1 MVLPVFYRK
10 FFDVATVDRGDVIYS
25 SVQCRECG
33 ADREGNPGA
42 VVETLKQVKHVDKCK
57 LALEMA
63 SDLAA
68 LRDRKGGA
76 VAE

>member
-10 FFDVATVDRGDVIYS
+10 FFDVASVDRGGVVNA

-33 ADREGNPGA
+33 ADREGKPGA
-42 VVETLKQVKHVDKCK
+42 VVETIKQVQHVDKCK